1 MDDALAQAARWRQAG
16 CAIATATVV
25 STWGSAPR
33 PPGSLLAVL
42 DSGAFAGSVS
52 GGCVEAAVVN
62 EALDVLAGGQPRL
75 LTYGVADH
83 DAWEVGLACGGQI
96 AIWVTAEDAL

>member
-1 MDDALAQAARWRQAG
+1 MEDALAQAARWRQAG
-16 CAIATATVV
+16 RPVATATVV

-33 PPGSLLAVL
+33 PAGGTLAVS

-62 EALDVLAGGQPRL
+62 EA
-75 LTYGVADH
+75 
-83 DAWEVGLACGGQI
+83 
-96 AIWVTAEDAL
+96 